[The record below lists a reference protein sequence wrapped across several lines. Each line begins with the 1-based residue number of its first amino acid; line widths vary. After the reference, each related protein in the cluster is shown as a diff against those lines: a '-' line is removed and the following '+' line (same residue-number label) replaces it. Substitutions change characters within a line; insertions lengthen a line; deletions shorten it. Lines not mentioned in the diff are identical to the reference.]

1 MTEREYVRPP
11 TRARATQ
18 RGRSEPD
25 EVRAG
30 GGGGPNM
37 APELPAEL
45 PPGVSGIPVRGVGA
59 DAALA

>member
-11 TRARATQ
+11 TRTRGTV

-25 EVRAG
+25 QVRAG

-37 APELPAEL
+37 APELPAE
-45 PPGVSGIPVRGVGA
+45 PQIGTAWAGPVRA
-59 DAALA
+59 N